1 MPLRPNTPATLI
13 ILAGAVLLSLA
24 TLSTPIIKP
33 IHFLTIQL
41 TPTTLTTTTLSI
53 SISLGTFGYCLSL
66 GTQLACSAPHPGY
79 VLQLSSLPITLPPQI
94 DPSTLN
100 TTIATL
106 TYALILHPIAAG
118 LALLSAIFG
127 LVSHIREYSRSCY
140 TSCLSSLAS
149 TAALLAFLLDII
161 AFTIAKNRLNA
172 IANPSFSVKAE
183 LGHAVW
189 ITLAGWLCLTL
200 SGLCFCAGRCLFAR
214 RQRTQAQADQLRP
227 TPDQEYIDQMR
238 IDAHQ
243 AEKAR
248 EKEQASLRN
257 QASLPAFAEYPEH
270 IPLNRFNPNEDEQTT
285 APYSDHQQPP
295 SAVRLGYRP
304 SPPAH
309 HPSLTSSHY
318 SDSSNL
324 PPHVSPASNTMNPPH
339 RTPSS
344 LTNRRL
350 PQSLIPAGGMA
361 HTNASNTPPGSYS
374 SNAIHPP
381 NSYPST
387 PPSSSSTLAAK
398 PSLVYPSY
406 DRLLTH
412 NQRQHPQQQQQQ
424 QPAQQYHPGYRGQPA
439 YYPAGP
445 QPSHQASLD
454 STHRPRP
461 LPSPQ
466 HTSPGPQP
474 IHQASIDSAHRAFPH
489 QPYQTQPLYPAQNT
503 LSEEPDQLP
512 DPNPQYPF
520 GQNIN
525 LSDQYP
531 SSQNMHLSPSG
542 HQLDTNRS
550 TVYSQATSVPFV
562 PQPRDAQDPGTR
574 FAGYPADGRSTVYS
588 QATTAAPL
596 GAPEQPQ
603 PYGHHPHVSASA
615 PGQEPDEH
623 DMYGGTEALSYRPEI
638 GNPVPRHPL
647 PHPPSLPPLSFSP
660 APTLLPDRS
669 SPHDTHTSPSY
680 T

>member
-1 MPLRPNTPATLI
+1 MCSSNIDHHKNTN
-13 ILAGAVLLSLA
+13 
-24 TLSTPIIKP
+24 
-33 IHFLTIQL
+33 
-41 TPTTLTTTTLSI
+41 TTTTTNKQDKQQDKQQNENKTKRKQTTHQNQNKQLNKCHSDPTPQPP
-53 SISLGTFGYCLSL
+53 SSSSLAHL

-127 LVSHIREYSRSCY
+127 LVSHIRE
-140 TSCLSSLAS
+140 
-149 TAALLAFLLDII
+149 
-161 AFTIAKNRLNA
+161 LNA

-189 ITLAGWLCLTL
+189 ITL
-200 SGLCFCAGRCLFAR
+200 
-214 RQRTQAQADQLRP
+214 
-227 TPDQEYIDQMR
+227 EYIDQMR

-285 APYSDHQQPP
+285 APYNSSSDP
-295 SAVRLGYRP
+295 SAYPHNRYI
-304 SPPAH
+304 PPLPPMPNQH
-309 HPSLTSSHY
+309 LPGGDIY
-318 SDSSNL
+318 SNL

-398 PSLVYPSY
+398 PSL
-406 DRLLTH
+406 
-412 NQRQHPQQQQQQ
+412 
-424 QPAQQYHPGYRGQPA
+424 PA

-461 LPSPQ
+461 LP
-466 HTSPGPQP
+466 SPGPQP

-638 GNPVPRHPL
+638 GNPHSFRS
-647 PHPPSLPPLSFSP
+647 PHVSP
-660 APTLLPDRS
+660 AFLSHAQSGCVVVTHAGEWTGDGKPRGRLAGSAAAS
-669 SPHDTHTSPSY
+669 SIGVGFAPRPAVCQDGPISQSH
-680 T
+680 